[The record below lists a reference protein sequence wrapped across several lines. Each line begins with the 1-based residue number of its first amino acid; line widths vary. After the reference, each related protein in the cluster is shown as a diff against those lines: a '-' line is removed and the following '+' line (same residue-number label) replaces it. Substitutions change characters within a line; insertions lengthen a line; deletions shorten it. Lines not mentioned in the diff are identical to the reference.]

1 MDWSKINISSYIPA
15 MPYKVR
21 ELVDKATN
29 IVMNYTETE
38 AKVVEATNDEAW
50 GPAGKLLQEL
60 AQLTYSYEHY
70 NEVIPRFFLQG
81 ENSRRL
87 RRLGNG
93 DVVEA
98 MFWTRE
104 EILATNVQSKIFPRP
119 FSFERLFSFSRCS
132 F

>member
-60 AQLTYSYEHY
+60 SQLSYSYEHY
-70 NEVIPRFFLQG
+70 NEVRPRSSLLIQRKSIVF
-81 ENSRRL
+81 
-87 RRLGNG
+87 
-93 DVVEA
+93 VV
-98 MFWTRE
+98 
-104 EILATNVQSKIFPRP
+104 
-119 FSFERLFSFSRCS
+119 
-132 F
+132 